1 MFAHEKAHEVDVFL
15 GKVHGARPGFEALRS
30 DFLVPAPE
38 ALSDVVKEA
47 RDEKAPVPVEPRH
60 DVRAEG
66 VFVRE
71 VASRKAAD
79 VPNDAKRVLI
89 DREDVI
95 EVVLHLP
102 DDVPER
108 QKIAP
113 ENPPEVHLLQG
124 VVGAA
129 RELQDL
135 EEGFVVLRIVSEVV
149 VDAERRVPEGAQKA
163 RRHALQLHVLGK
175 DEEGLEHG
183 ARTLFKELRV
193 VDVHFVAAGRKARR
207 DRKNLRA
214 RHVAE
219 KAVGERIELQLRHL
233 NDLLGVSVVGLHEAL
248 RGAHG
253 AGRQPPEAL
262 RERFLQVEDQTVFVA
277 LCAKVQV
284 DAKVTEKVVDAVER
298 FDFLFGEKPRL
309 REVSKVG
316 RDVRGLRAPEKDLNV
331 AQAPGALLDVG
342 FERIGG
348 VFVALMAPRE
358 FEHLLLKEVL
368 GVELGVKALER
379 MGEKRF
385 VSAQETLFEVGRRNR
400 HVARGLFEK
409 GRFTSHRGAYGEAEI
424 PEFRKEI
431 RNALAER
438 RILRELVLYEN
449 EEVDVGIGI
458 ELFAPAAAHGDQ
470 GESFAREVKEV
481 GERRHRAVERTA
493 VVAQKVARVRGAFV
507 TVDED
512 FALSAESLDDGGG
525 IGHASAQA
533 GWRRR
538 AFPPVP
544 MVVNGGSAYAVRGK
558 ETLGQ
563 AEAPFSCLKAVYS
576 A

>member
-1 MFAHEKAHEVDVFL
+1 M
-15 GKVHGARPGFEALRS
+15 
-30 DFLVPAPE
+30 
-38 ALSDVVKEA
+38 
-47 RDEKAPVPVEPRH
+47 
-60 DVRAEG
+60 
-66 VFVRE
+66 
-71 VASRKAAD
+71 
-79 VPNDAKRVLI
+79 
-89 DREDVI
+89 
-95 EVVLHLP
+95 
-102 DDVPER
+102 
-108 QKIAP
+108 
-113 ENPPEVHLLQG
+113 
-124 VVGAA
+124 
-129 RELQDL
+129 
-135 EEGFVVLRIVSEVV
+135 
-149 VDAERRVPEGAQKA
+149 
-163 RRHALQLHVLGK
+163 
-175 DEEGLEHG
+175 
-183 ARTLFKELRV
+183 
-193 VDVHFVAAGRKARR
+193 
-207 DRKNLRA
+207 
-214 RHVAE
+214 
-219 KAVGERIELQLRHL
+219 
-233 NDLLGVSVVGLHEAL
+233 
-248 RGAHG
+248 
-253 AGRQPPEAL
+253 
-262 RERFLQVEDQTVFVA
+262 A

-379 MGEKRF
+379 TGEKRF

-438 RILRELVLYEN
+438 RILRELVLHEN

-470 GESFAREVKEV
+470 GETIAREVKEV

-512 FALSAESLDDGGG
+512 FALSAESLDDGWG
-525 IGHASAQA
+525 IGHASSGRRRRSGATRQSA
-533 GWRRR
+533 VLWLSFWRREG
-538 AFPPVP
+538 P
-544 MVVNGGSAYAVRGK
+544 
-558 ETLGQ
+558 LGQ
-563 AEAPFSCLKAVYS
+563 AGAVLFKT
-576 A
+576 

>member
-1 MFAHEKAHEVDVFL
+1 M
-15 GKVHGARPGFEALRS
+15 
-30 DFLVPAPE
+30 
-38 ALSDVVKEA
+38 
-47 RDEKAPVPVEPRH
+47 
-60 DVRAEG
+60 
-66 VFVRE
+66 
-71 VASRKAAD
+71 
-79 VPNDAKRVLI
+79 
-89 DREDVI
+89 
-95 EVVLHLP
+95 
-102 DDVPER
+102 
-108 QKIAP
+108 
-113 ENPPEVHLLQG
+113 
-124 VVGAA
+124 
-129 RELQDL
+129 
-135 EEGFVVLRIVSEVV
+135 
-149 VDAERRVPEGAQKA
+149 
-163 RRHALQLHVLGK
+163 LGK

-262 RERFLQVEDQTVFVA
+262 CERFLQVEDQTVFVA

-284 DAKVTEKVVDAVER
+284 DAKVT
-298 FDFLFGEKPRL
+298 
-309 REVSKVG
+309 
-316 RDVRGLRAPEKDLNV
+316 V

-379 MGEKRF
+379 TGEKRF

-438 RILRELVLYEN
+438 RILRELVLHEN
-449 EEVDVGIGI
+449 EEVDVGVGI
-458 ELFAPAAAHGDQ
+458 EFFSPAAAHGDQ
-470 GESFAREVKEV
+470 GESFAREIEEV
-481 GERRHRAVERTA
+481 GERRQGAIERTA

-512 FALSAESLDDGGG
+512 FALGAESLDDGGG